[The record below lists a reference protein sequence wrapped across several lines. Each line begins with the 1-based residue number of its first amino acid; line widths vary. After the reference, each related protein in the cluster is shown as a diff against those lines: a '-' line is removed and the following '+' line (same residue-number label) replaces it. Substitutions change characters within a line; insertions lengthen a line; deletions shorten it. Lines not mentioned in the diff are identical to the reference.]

1 MRKES
6 APGLRTRGSFVY
18 TNSKAL
24 IPVKGQTDRMKGDPK
39 AFAANKAKTRL
50 LMVTWFIMPLLFL
63 SVMSTSGSLDFNLL
77 DTSSLSSVQDTY
89 PETNCT
95 ACHSYVMTATDCED
109 CHNGTFAALPST
121 TVNETV
127 KFTHHN
133 TTHPIQTGNP
143 PDCDN
148 ADCHGSTSDYRQVD
162 RYEVNMTEYCTQA
175 GCHSPTID
183 PTDPWD
189 DGTCGKCHTSQPSAR
204 ATSDKGTTTIGS
216 ALLALTA
223 LVTTMGFAVV
233 TGVIFRV

>member
-1 MRKES
+1 M
-6 APGLRTRGSFVY
+6 GSIVY
-18 TNSKAL
+18 TNSKVQ
-24 IPVKGQTDRMKGDPK
+24 IPVKDQTGRKKSDVKILTT
-39 AFAANKAKTRL
+39 NKAKARL
-50 LMVTWFIMPLLFL
+50 LIITWFIMPLLFL
-63 SVMSTSGSLDFNLL
+63 SVVSTSGSLDFNLL
-77 DTSSLSSVQDTY
+77 GISSLSSVQDTY

-121 TVNETV
+121 TVNGTI

-148 ADCHGSTSDYRQVD
+148 VNCHGATSDYRQVD

-189 DGTCGKCHTSQPSAR
+189 DETCGKCHTSQPSAR
-204 ATSDKGTTTIGS
+204 ATNDKGTTTIGS
-216 ALLALTA
+216 ALLALSA
-223 LVTTMGFAVV
+223 LLTTVGFAVV
-233 TGVIFRV
+233 TGVITRL